1 MFLTLSIKPKL
12 QGRAHSHGREVRNR
26 GGAGEFEEGKRAH
39 GCQTPGRRERSLSG
53 EEKWSLSSPC
63 SLCVSLSD
71 PNSLVTHKT
80 QLPAWSQ
87 EMVPS
92 NAPYLAA
99 TKQIQIR
106 SGSDSG
112 LRREKTGALLF
123 PKGVQLAPSLPA
135 AWGRDPQV
143 RLLLAPPPPHALH
156 LPFDRSEPGPD
167 ARAGGLLVLGS
178 TERRDHECPSLGSSA
193 HRKCQGNV
201 STD

>member
-1 MFLTLSIKPKL
+1 M
-12 QGRAHSHGREVRNR
+12 RNR
-26 GGAGEFEEGKRAH
+26 GPGECEEGKRAH

-87 EMVPS
+87 EMLPS

-99 TKQIQIR
+99 TKQIQIC
-106 SGSDSG
+106 SGSDSAERRQEPCCS
-112 LRREKTGALLF
+112 LREC
-123 PKGVQLAPSLPA
+123 SLP
-135 AWGRDPQV
+135 
-143 RLLLAPPPPHALH
+143 LLCPPPGAETLKSGSSWLPPHPPPHALH

-167 ARAGGLLVLGS
+167 ARAGALLVLGS

>member
-1 MFLTLSIKPKL
+1 M
-12 QGRAHSHGREVRNR
+12 
-26 GGAGEFEEGKRAH
+26 
-39 GCQTPGRRERSLSG
+39 SG

-87 EMVPS
+87 EMLPS
-92 NAPYLAA
+92 SAPYLAA
-99 TKQIQIR
+99 TKQIQIC
-106 SGSDSG
+106 SGSDSAERRQEPCCS
-112 LRREKTGALLF
+112 LRECSLL
-123 PKGVQLAPSLPA
+123 LLCPA

-143 RLLLAPPPPHALH
+143 RLLLAPPPPPPPHALH

-167 ARAGGLLVLGS
+167 ARAGALLVLGS